1 MKTEIFGKFVAFL
14 EELEQRDIN
23 YTLSYHRE
31 DAIMVLIA
39 VPGERWEIEFMG
51 DGSVEVEKFVSTGEI
66 LDAQSLAELF
76 VRHATPEGSAESPL
90 GSSLLSSVGRVA

>member
-14 EELEQRDIN
+14 EELEQQDIN
-23 YTLSYHRE
+23 YTLAHNRE
-31 DAIMVLIA
+31 EAIMVLIS

-66 LDAQSLAELF
+66 LDAKSFDELF
-76 VRHATPEGSAESPL
+76 ARYTAPEENAESSP
-90 GSSLLSSVGRVA
+90 GSKLLSSAGKVA